1 MKRIFKRVVACAAS
15 LAIVSVSSLSI
26 SVQAGFI
33 KHQLPNYPLYQQDA
47 ENCWLYAI
55 SSMARYSLPGFCC
68 KEQVI
73 GAHINANNTTY
84 DPNRGANVLQAKNI
98 IDYLF
103 TDYSPVLHYDSLSQ
117 NEIIAQYSCNVPAYI
132 NGIRY
137 DTNEGEYIAHAVAL
151 MGYKKSTIDNNVYM
165 IYYMNPQNCAIEYYG
180 YAEGLENKF
189 SNNITGVTYNW
200 EHTITLI

>member
-1 MKRIFKRVVACAAS
+1 MKRIFKRVVAYAAS

-26 SVQAGFI
+26 SVQASFV

-47 ENCWLYAI
+47 QNCWLYAI
-55 SSMARYSLPGFCC
+55 SSMARYSLPDFCC

-73 GAHINANNTTY
+73 GAHVNVNNTTY
-84 DPNRGANVLQAKNI
+84 NPNRGANVFQAKNI

-103 TDYSPVLHYDSLSQ
+103 TDYSPVLHYGSLSQ

-132 NGIRY
+132 RGSGYNSN
-137 DTNEGEYIAHAVAL
+137 NELVGHAVAL
-151 MGYKKSTIDNNVYM
+151 IGYKKSTIDNNVYM

-189 SNNITGVTYNW
+189 SDNVTGMTFTW
-200 EHTITLI
+200 EHSITLV